1 MLTNLAMLF
10 LISTSVTTNTVS
22 QYSYTIQEQSW
33 ISIAGS
39 SNVNSFECFS
49 NSNFTKGIIYVNT
62 TENGNAIAFSEAQMA
77 LEIESFDCKNPI
89 LNKDMYK
96 ALGAHKNPNILIE
109 LLDAEFMHSEV
120 QNPHSGDINVS
131 ATITING
138 NCQTMN
144 FPIQWVRI
152 SGTDIRFVGSQNIN
166 MTDFDIKPP
175 SPAFGLVKV
184 NDLITINFHLI
195 VQTNTSV
202 FADGVNLGQ
211 P

>member
-1 MLTNLAMLF
+1 
-10 LISTSVTTNTVS
+10 
-22 QYSYTIQEQSW
+22 
-33 ISIAGS
+33 
-39 SNVNSFECFS
+39 
-49 NSNFTKGIIYVNT
+49 
-62 TENGNAIAFSEAQMA
+62 
-77 LEIESFDCKNPI
+77 
-89 LNKDMYK
+89 
-96 ALGAHKNPNILIE
+96 
-109 LLDAEFMHSEV
+109 MHSEV